1 MILQPTKEHG
11 GYTWDGLEVKQSKEK
26 GAGDGVFATRNLKV
40 GTMIPILGKSI
51 DVSRIHEYTHGWTY
65 RTKKAVDG
73 HPSLNPYKKVGN
85 KGLSI
90 AMMVN
95 ESTKRKFNCKFKL
108 DHIVVALPIKKGS
121 ELTVDYGYGYE
132 PTREQM
138 GYSLD
143 GNKYRD
149 AEYPAL
155 LKVKF
160 PSANVRN
167 DNINHWNDVINHNG
181 RSSARPKFGDSKPV
195 LISIKSGVHFPGRS
209 G

>member
-1 MILQPTKEHG
+1 
-11 GYTWDGLEVKQSKEK
+11 
-26 GAGDGVFATRNLKV
+26 
-40 GTMIPILGKSI
+40 
-51 DVSRIHEYTHGWTY
+51 
-65 RTKKAVDG
+65 
-73 HPSLNPYKKVGN
+73 
-85 KGLSI
+85 
-90 AMMVN
+90 MMVN

-108 DHIVVALPIKKGS
+108 DHIAVALPIKKGS
-121 ELTVDYGYGYE
+121 ELTVDYGHGYE

-149 AEYPAL
+149 AEYPAFNF

-167 DNINHWNDVINHNG
+167 DNINHWNDVINHNE
-181 RSSARPKFGDSKPV
+181 RSSVRPKFGDSKPV